1 MAQKSKLRLSATL
14 RVDQAEVDAQTGN
27 RGPTPSARP
36 NTSVDPVLCVRF
48 TRDGSY
54 LLSATKE
61 QRLIHLWNH
70 RTGTYI
76 SSFRGHGRQVRDVDV
91 ERSNGAF
98 VSCGG
103 DHDVFKWDVERG
115 RIVSKYRGHERDD
128 NAVRYDEKN
137 CHVFVSGGNDQ
148 TIRVWDARSKNSCI
162 QVLGREHFKDSVMSV
177 DWADAHSLVGG
188 CVDGR
193 VKEFDVRQGRVV
205 VDDLG
210 DPVTSVDAT
219 ERYILA
225 ACMGSNIKLLDRAD
239 GRLLQSFSGHRHEHT
254 KLTAV
259 LTTDEQRV
267 LSCSEDGYLCVWE
280 TLGGDGSLYKVQA
293 HRGEVTCVAVCQV
306 GESVASCGLDGLVL
320 VFSLHA
326 TA

>member
-1 MAQKSKLRLSATL
+1 MAQQSNLRLSATL

-27 RGPTPSARP
+27 RGPTPSARS
-36 NTSVDPVLCVRF
+36 TSLEDPVLCVRF

-70 RTGTYI
+70 RAGTYI

-103 DHDVFKWDVERG
+103 DQDLLKWDVESG
-115 RIVSKYRGHERDD
+115 KIVSKYRGHERDV
-128 NAVRYDEKN
+128 NAVRYDETN
-137 CHVFVSGGNDQ
+137 CHVFASGGSDQ
-148 TIRVWDARSKNSCI
+148 TIRIWDARSKNSCI
-162 QVLGREHFKDSVMSV
+162 QVLGRDNFKDSVMSI

-193 VKEFDVRQGRVV
+193 VREFDVRQGRIV

-219 ERYILA
+219 ERYVLA
-225 ACMGSNIKLLDRAD
+225 ACMGSGIKLLDRAD
-239 GRLLQSFSGHRHEHT
+239 GRLLQSFSGHCHERT

-259 LTTDEQRV
+259 LTADEQRV
-267 LSCSEDGYLCVWE
+267 LSSSEDGFICVWE

-293 HRGEVTCVAVCQV
+293 HRGQVTCVAVCQDL
-306 GESVASCGLDGLVL
+306 ESVASCGLDGLVL
-320 VFSLHA
+320 VFSLLA
-326 TA
+326 SG